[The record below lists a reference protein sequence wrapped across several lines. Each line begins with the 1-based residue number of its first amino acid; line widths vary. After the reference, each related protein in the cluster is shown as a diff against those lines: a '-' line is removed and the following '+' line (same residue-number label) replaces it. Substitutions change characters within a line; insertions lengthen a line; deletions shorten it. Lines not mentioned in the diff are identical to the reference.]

1 MKHNY
6 NHEHQH
12 NHAPA
17 TGKPEELA
25 VCPVMGISV
34 NKKEAEAKGL
44 VVEHEGTKYYMCCQ
58 HCVDTFSKNPEQ
70 YAHKEAHVHGEH
82 GAEVIHHHEDHSHTH
97 ASARYAYACPMHPE
111 VTSDKPGTCPKCH
124 MALEKT
130 KVTAGQHD
138 HDKHAGHN
146 PNIFKQKFW
155 LTLLLTIPTLVFS
168 HTVQQWFNVHIA
180 FTGSEYIPAVFGTI
194 IFFYGGLVFLKSAK
208 AELAAKKPGM
218 MTLISM
224 AISVAFVYSLLVTFK
239 VVSGMDF
246 WWELATLVA
255 IMLLGHWLEMA
266 SVENAQ
272 GALKELAK
280 LLPDEAELVVD
291 GGETKTVAVSD
302 LKVGDILLVR
312 PGAKVPVDGVVVK
325 GSSEINEA
333 MLTGESKAVKK
344 TVASEV
350 IGGTI
355 NTTGALT
362 IKATKVGDDTALA
375 GIMKLVDEAQTSK
388 SKTQILADRAA
399 FLLTIIAILAAL
411 ATWITWWALG
421 ESAEFILERVVTVLV
436 VACPHALGLAIPLVT
451 AISTTLA
458 AKNGLLIRQRAAL
471 EAARNI
477 DVVLFDKTGTLT
489 KGEQGVVAIVS
500 SDDAR
505 TLSLAAALEKES
517 EHPIAKAIFQYAR
530 SQNVPEIHTTDFSAL
545 SGRGVEARVEGKAVY
560 VGGPRLLEK
569 LQLTPTSSLS
579 ATVTEAS
586 EAGQTVVYV
595 VEETVI
601 LGAIILADVI
611 REESKE
617 AVQSLQAAGK
627 RVAILTGDSEGV
639 AAWVAKQLG
648 VTEYFAQVLPEHKAE
663 TVRKLQA
670 DGSRVAMV
678 GDGVND
684 APALTQADIG
694 IAIGA
699 GTDVAIESAD
709 IVLASSDPRGVAK
722 IVVLSKKTYRKM
734 LQNLAWA
741 TGYNALAIPLAAGV
755 TSGVGFILSPAFGA
769 VLMSLS
775 TIVVAINAQFLRK
788 TRL

>member
-1 MKHNY
+1 MKH
-6 NHEHQH
+6 NHEHQY
-12 NHAPA
+12 NHAHA

-517 EHPIAKAIFQYAR
+517 EHPIAKAIYQYAR
-530 SQNVPEIHTTDFSAL
+530 DQKVPEIHATDFSAL
-545 SGRGVEARVEGKAVY
+545 SGRGVEARVEDKAVY

-569 LQLTPTSSLS
+569 LQLAPTSSLS

-601 LGAIILADVI
+601 LGAIMLADVI

-722 IVVLSKKTYRKM
+722 IVTLSKATYSKM

-755 TSGVGFILSPAFGA
+755 TSGLGFVLSPALGA
-769 VLMSLS
+769 ILMSLS
-775 TIVVAINAQFLRK
+775 TIIVAVNAQFLRRIK
-788 TRL
+788 L